1 MPKNSYLPAIGRRKR
16 AVARFRLIKGKE
28 PMTVNGLTAERYF
41 PLAVSQKLLFEP
53 LVLTDLTEKYTA
65 TIKVLGSGRISQLLA
80 IRHGLARAIVKLD
93 SDKFKTIL
101 KSAGLLTRDSRKR
114 QRRHVGTGGKARR
127 QKQSPKR

>member
-1 MPKNSYLPAIGRRKR
+1 
-16 AVARFRLIKGKE
+16 
-28 PMTVNGLTAERYF
+28 
-41 PLAVSQKLLFEP
+41 
-53 LVLTDLTEKYTA
+53 LVLTDLAEKYTA

-114 QRRHVGTGGKARR
+114 QRRHIGTGGKARR
-127 QKQSPKR
+127 RKQSPKR